1 MSVPKFRR
9 LTLAVRA
16 ASNGILVCAAA
27 LLGACGGSS
36 DDPATD
42 GGGTGTTPLTL
53 SCNTAAYQAGSVVLP
68 RADQLAVYA
77 GTFQVT
83 EGHYDAAYNF
93 VASGSGTL
101 VIAPSGAVTY
111 QGTAYTPRSACMD
124 AAVGP
129 YGQLLY
135 LLAGQGQL
143 EIATAPQAGLG
154 QAWGSSPVDGTTIL
168 TNGTK

>member
-1 MSVPKFRR
+1 MSVLKIRH
-9 LTLAVRA
+9 LAPAARA
-16 ASNGILVCAAA
+16 AATAWLVCTAA
-27 LLGACGGSS
+27 LLSACGGGSN
-36 DDPATD
+36 DPAAE

-68 RADQLAVYA
+68 TADQLAAYA

-83 EGHYDAAYNF
+83 EGQYDANYNF

-101 VIAPSGAVTY
+101 VIAPNGAVTY
-111 QGTAYTPRSACMD
+111 QGTAYPPSSACMD
-124 AAVGP
+124 ATVGP

-135 LLAGQGQL
+135 LFAGQGHL

-154 QAWGSSPVDGTTIL
+154 QAWGSSPEDGTTVL

>member
-1 MSVPKFRR
+1 MSVSKIRR
-9 LTLAVRA
+9 LATAARA
-16 ASNGILVCAAA
+16 AATGCAICSAA
-27 LLGACGGSS
+27 LLSACGGGS

-42 GGGTGTTPLTL
+42 GGGAGTTPLTL

-68 RADQLAVYA
+68 TAEQLAAYA

-101 VIAPSGAVTY
+101 VIAPNGAVTY
-111 QGTAYTPRSACMD
+111 QGTAYTPSSACMD

-135 LLAGQGQL
+135 LFVGQGHL

>member
-1 MSVPKFRR
+1 MSALNHRR
-9 LTLAVRA
+9 LPALALA
-16 ASNGILVCAAA
+16 CATTV
-27 LLGACGGSS
+27 LTACGGGG
-36 DDPATD
+36 D
-42 GGGTGTTPLTL
+42 GSPDTPEGTGGTATAPLAL
-53 SCNTAAYQAGSVVLP
+53 SCNTAAYQAGAVVLP
-68 RADQLAVYA
+68 TADQLAAYA

-101 VIAPSGAVTY
+101 VIAPNGAVTY
-111 QGTAYTPRSACMD
+111 QGTAYTPSSACRD
-124 AAVGP
+124 VAVGP

-135 LLAGQGQL
+135 LFVGQGHL

-154 QAWGSSPVDGTTIL
+154 QAWGSSPVDGTTLL